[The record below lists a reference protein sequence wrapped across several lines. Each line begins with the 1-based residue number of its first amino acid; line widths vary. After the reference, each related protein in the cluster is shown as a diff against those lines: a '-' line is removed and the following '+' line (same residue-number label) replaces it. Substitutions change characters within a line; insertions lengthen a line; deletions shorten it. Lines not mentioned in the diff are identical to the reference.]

1 MTQESQYFP
10 GKIALLGSGETSS
23 SGGQVFEALA
33 RGLPDPLRV
42 RVLETPAGFELNAGQ
57 VAARVADYLRVRLQN
72 YHPDVQQ
79 VAARQRDPQLTIA
92 DPGVNAP
99 LLDADLIFLG
109 PGSPSYAVRV
119 LRDSLTWEL
128 IRARHRRGAALAFAS
143 AAAIAT
149 GALALPVYEVYK
161 VGEDPHWKPGLD
173 LFAPFGL
180 SLVIV
185 PHWNNQDGGAE
196 LDTSRCFFGRERFD
210 PLAAALPEAL
220 MIVGL
225 DEQTGLV
232 MDMQEGTARVIGRD
246 GVHLVRAG
254 QESYYARGA
263 VFSLRELGNF
273 SLPQSSSEGVDPLV
287 WAAVQN
293 VPAAQTI
300 PAAVLELAGL
310 RQQAR
315 QARAWNVSDDLRRQI
330 AAYGYRVQD
339 TPEGQKL
346 EEDPSLLSD

>member
-1 MTQESQYFP
+1 MIDQSQYIP
-10 GKIALLGSGETSS
+10 GKIALLGSGETSN

-33 RGLPDPLRV
+33 SGLPDPLQV

-57 VAARVADYLRVRLQN
+57 VAGRVADYLRVRLQN
-72 YHPDVQQ
+72 YHPDVHQ
-79 VAARQRDPQLTIA
+79 VAARRREPLRTIQA
-92 DPGVNAP
+92 PGENQA
-99 LLDADLIFLG
+99 LFDADLMFLG
-109 PGSPSYAVRV
+109 AGSPSYAVRV

-128 IRARHRRGAALAFAS
+128 IRARHRLGAALAFAS
-143 AAAIAT
+143 AAAIAA

-173 LFAPFGL
+173 LLAPFGL

-185 PHWNNQDGGAE
+185 PHWNNQDGGVE

-210 PLAAALPEAL
+210 PLAAAVPDAL
-220 MIVGL
+220 TIIGL

-232 MDMQEGTARVIGRD
+232 MDLQAGTARVIGRD
-246 GVHLVRAG
+246 GVHLLRAG
-254 QESYYARGA
+254 QERTYARGA

-273 SLPQSSSEGVDPLV
+273 ALPPTPDAGIDPLV
-287 WAAVQN
+287 WQ
-293 VPAAQTI
+293 AAQAAPVTQLI
-300 PAAVLELAGL
+300 PPAVLELADL

-315 QARAWNVSDDLRRQI
+315 QARAWTVSDDLRRQI

-346 EEDPSLLSD
+346 EEDPSLLID